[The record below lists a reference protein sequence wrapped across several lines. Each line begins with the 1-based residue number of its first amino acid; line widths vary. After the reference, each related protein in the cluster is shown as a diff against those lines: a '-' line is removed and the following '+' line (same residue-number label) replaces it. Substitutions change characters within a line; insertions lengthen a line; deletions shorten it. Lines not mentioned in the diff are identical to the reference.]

1 MASLRTARV
10 SLRIFGD
17 DLDPDGVSALLGGVP
32 TFAYRKGETPDGDVL
47 PAATGA
53 WVLET
58 SLSDSDELEEHVTT
72 LLAKLTGDPD
82 EWATLSAEFAVDLRC
97 DLELAA
103 GGPSGDGVDVS
114 PRLAGAL
121 AERGVVLSFALTGAD

>member
-17 DLDPDGVSALLGGVP
+17 DLDPEGVSAILGGSP
-32 TFAYRKGETPDGDVL
+32 TFACRKGETPDGDVL

-58 SLSDSDELEEHVTT
+58 SLRDSAELEEHVTD
-72 LLAKLTGDPD
+72 LLGKLTGDPD
-82 EWATLSAEFAVDLRC
+82 EWETLTSQFAVDLRC
-97 DLELAA
+97 DLEVGEESPTAE
-103 GGPSGDGVDVS
+103 GVDVS

-121 AERGVVLSFALTGAD
+121 SERGVVLSFALSGIG